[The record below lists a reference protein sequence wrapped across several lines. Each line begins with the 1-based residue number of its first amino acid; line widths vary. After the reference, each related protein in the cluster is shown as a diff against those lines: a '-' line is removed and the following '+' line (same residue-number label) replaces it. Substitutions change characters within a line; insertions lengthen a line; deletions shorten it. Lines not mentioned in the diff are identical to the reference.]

1 MIEKRGVI
9 MEAMA
14 DGGVF
19 MLGCGPRPPIPT
31 VTPETALDDSLP
43 PPVGETAVSQEG
55 AVP

>member
-1 MIEKRGVI
+1 